1 MTGTT
6 TTEAGSRRH
15 RRIALALAAL
25 AGLGL
30 LTLLLTLPDDDGA
43 GSALA
48 AVDTS
53 RPTPEAD
60 LLTTRRD
67 SDLDAFFE
75 RLKRQQD
82 AATDDDAGTEADPA
96 PLAARRVDAVI
107 QSGDTLASALSK
119 AGSDKLS
126 AHNAAKV
133 LGKLTDLR
141 RLRPGQHLT
150 MMFDGENDQLAEV
163 RIRENVERT
172 VIASRDIVGMDSE
185 EAATADFL
193 GSEDVREF
201 QQELVRGRGT
211 IEDSLFLA
219 ADRAG
224 LEHAILIELIRIFS
238 FDVDFQREIRTG
250 DSFELV
256 YERFVDE
263 SGTVAKTGQVLAAT
277 LTLSGK
283 PLTYY
288 RFHPKGEPR
297 ADYFNAKGQSVRKT
311 LMRTPIDG
319 ARLSS
324 GFGKRRHSILGYT
337 RMHKGTDF
345 AARRGTPIKA
355 AGDGVIEAIGTKGT
369 YGRYIRIRHNSEFST
384 AYAHMNGYRK
394 GLKRNSRVS
403 QGQIIG
409 YVGTSGRSTGPHL
422 HYEVLRNGKQV
433 NPLSIKLPT
442 GIKLA
447 GANLTA
453 FQSHRG
459 KMDATAANLPW
470 LDEIISAQA
479 RPSDAVAVK

>member
-1 MTGTT
+1 M
-6 TTEAGSRRH
+6 AV
-15 RRIALALAAL
+15 AAL
-25 AGLGL
+25 AGAGL
-30 LTLLLTLPDDDGA
+30 LALVVNLPDDDST

-48 AVDTS
+48 AVDATHPAPGS
-53 RPTPEAD
+53 D

-75 RLKRQQD
+75 SLKRRQD
-82 AATDDDAGTEADPA
+82 ADAGPEVDTA
-96 PLAARRVDAVI
+96 PLTARRVDAVI
-107 QSGDTLASALSK
+107 QSGDTLASALAK
-119 AGSDKLS
+119 AGTDGLT
-126 AHNAAKV
+126 AHNAAKT

-141 RLRPGQHLT
+141 RLRPGQQLT
-150 MMFDGENDQLAEV
+150 MLFDGANDQLAEV

-172 VIASRDIVGMDSE
+172 VIASREISGMDSE
-185 EAATADFL
+185 EAAAAAFEA
-193 GSEDVREF
+193 SEDVREF
-201 QQELVRGRGT
+201 QQELVRGRGV

-224 LEHAILIELIRIFS
+224 LEHEILIELIRIFS
-238 FDVDFQREIRTG
+238 FDVDFQREIRRG
-250 DSFELV
+250 DAFELV

-263 SGTVAKTGQVLAAT
+263 GGTVAKTGQVLAAT

-324 GFGKRRHSILGYT
+324 GFGKRRHPVLGYT

-355 AGDGVIEAIGTKGT
+355 AGDGVIESIGTKGT
-369 YGRYIRIRHNSEFST
+369 YGRYIRIRHNSEYST

-394 GLKRNSRVS
+394 GLKRNSRVN

-447 GANLTA
+447 GSNLKA

-459 KMDATAANLPW
+459 QMDATAENLPW
-470 LDEIISAQA
+470 LDEIVSVDASSAE
-479 RPSDAVAVK
+479 AVAAR

>member
-1 MTGTT
+1 MSLESATT
-6 TTEAGSRRH
+6 PVRR
-15 RRIALALAAL
+15 RWIALTIASLACV
-25 AGLGL
+25 GL
-30 LTLLLTLPDDDGA
+30 LVAAVQLRDDDGA

-53 RPTPEAD
+53 RTTFGSE

-75 RLKRQQD
+75 SLKQRRD
-82 AATDDDAGTEADPA
+82 EAAGADGDTDSG
-96 PLAARRVDAVI
+96 PLTARRVDAVI
-107 QSGDTLASALSK
+107 QRGDTLASALSK
-119 AGSDKLS
+119 AGADKLS
-126 AHNAAKV
+126 AYNAAKT

-141 RLRPGQHLT
+141 RLRPGQQLT
-150 MMFDGENDQLAEV
+150 MLFDGRNDQLAEV

-172 VIASRDIVGMDSE
+172 VIANREIAGLDSE
-185 EAATADFL
+185 AAAAADFL
-193 GSEDVREF
+193 ASEDVREF
-201 QQELVRGRGT
+201 QQELVRGRGV

-224 LEHAILIELIRIFS
+224 LEHDVLIELIRIFS

-263 SGTVAKTGQVLAAT
+263 GGLVAKTGQVLAAT

-324 GFGKRRHSILGYT
+324 GFGKRRHPVLGYT
-337 RMHKGTDF
+337 KMHKGTDF

-355 AGDGVIEAIGTKGT
+355 AGDGVIEVIGTKGS
-369 YGRYIRIRHNSEFST
+369 YGRYIRIRHNSEYST

-422 HYEVLRNGKQV
+422 HYEVLKNGKQV

-447 GANLTA
+447 GANLKA
-453 FQSHRG
+453 FETHRS
-459 KMDATAANLPW
+459 KTEAMAANLPW
-470 LDEIISAQA
+470 IDEIASARITQNE
-479 RPSDAVAVK
+479 SVAVKQP

>member
-1 MTGTT
+1 MTAETAETGTIRRWIAVGAVCAAA
-6 TTEAGSRRH
+6 AGL
-15 RRIALALAAL
+15 IALIVASQTDE
-25 AGLGL
+25 GPG
-30 LTLLLTLPDDDGA
+30 G
-43 GSALA
+43 ALA
-48 AVDTS
+48 AVDTT
-53 RPTPEAD
+53 RPNASD
-60 LLTTRRD
+60 VLLTPHRD

-75 RLKRQQD
+75 RLQKQRQSFGLEND
-82 AATDDDAGTEADPA
+82 GVSESDTPTT
-96 PLAARRVDAVI
+96 ARRVDAVI
-107 QSGDTLASALSK
+107 QSGDTLAAALAK
-119 AGSDKLS
+119 AGADNVS
-126 AHNAAKV
+126 AHNASRA

-141 RLRPGQHLT
+141 RLRPGQQLT
-150 MMFDGENDQLAEV
+150 ILFDGSNDLLAEV
-163 RIRENVERT
+163 RIHENVERT
-172 VIASRDIVGMDSE
+172 VIASREIEGLDSD
-185 EAATADFL
+185 EAAEADFV
-193 GSEDVREF
+193 GREDLREF
-201 QQELVRGRGT
+201 AQELVRGRGV

-224 LEHAILIELIRIFS
+224 LEHEVLIELIRIFS

-263 SGTVAKTGQVLAAT
+263 SGNVAKTGQVLAAS

-324 GFGKRRHSILGYT
+324 GFGKRKHPVLGYT

-345 AARRGTPIKA
+345 AARSGTPIKA
-355 AGDGVIEAIGTKGT
+355 AGDGVIDYIGTNGT
-369 YGRYIRIRHNSEFST
+369 YGRYIRIRHNSEYST
-384 AYAHMNGYRK
+384 AYAHMRGYRR
-394 GLKRNSRVS
+394 GLKRNSRVT

-422 HYEVLRNGKQV
+422 HYEVLKNGKQV

-447 GANLTA
+447 GNNLKA
-453 FQSHRG
+453 FMAHREA
-459 KMDATAANLPW
+459 MDTQAASLPW
-470 LDEIISAQA
+470 LDEIAA
-479 RPSDAVAVK
+479 RDLPVEGAVATK